1 MRSVGGGDQRSGLE
15 RIMELSLWLIVLCF
29 EHEKKKNQS
38 MMFSCCGPHL
48 FYLVFSNLLT
58 TNCRKQMEKRQ

>member
-29 EHEKKKNQS
+29 EHEKKKIN
-38 MMFSCCGPHL
+38 P
-48 FYLVFSNLLT
+48 
-58 TNCRKQMEKRQ
+58 

>member
-1 MRSVGGGDQRSGLE
+1 MRSVGGGDQKSGLE
-15 RIMELSLWLIVLCF
+15 RIMELSLRLIVLCF
-29 EHEKKKNQS
+29 ENEKRNQS

-58 TNCRKQMEKRQ
+58 NNCRKQMEKRQ

>member
-29 EHEKKKNQS
+29 DVFLLWPS
-38 MMFSCCGPHL
+38 AILSCFLKSP
-48 FYLVFSNLLT
+48 YN
-58 TNCRKQMEKRQ
+58 